1 MAECNNNDG
10 LLVAEQF
17 YNAGGRVIGREI
29 TNANLLLGAGLY
41 SNVLDLG
48 SSNLP
53 TAHAYILENKINPE
67 DDKLV
72 QFATP
77 EIAGQGRFSYRT
89 YDNGVF
95 SNWVQLANTNDLN
108 LDGVYVRLD
117 GNNIAPGTYFPNLKV
132 GDSEKWKN
140 QTYLDQILNGYT
152 TFLMAYNP
160 VTDSWQPAPK
170 GVVKAFLEIEIS
182 DITGLQTALNNKV
195 DLNGSNAVGALADA
209 IARRHDPVTL
219 GASSTGLSL
228 SNQVLSIAAGYGIT
242 TTNQIAQFTEAY
254 NLRHTH
260 GNKPILDTILTLNIS
275 QWVNDVP
282 YASESW
288 SNSRFL
294 TLNDPRINNWEAAF
308 NAIGLPLS
316 NLNTN
321 DKTSLINAINEVLAS
336 SNAYTAG
343 DHIFI
348 DSNKRISAV
357 LDIAN
362 PLRDKNGAARISVG
376 SNTVTDD
383 FIFYSRF
390 SNYVD
395 FSWRDASGNKH
406 MSLNSGGV
414 LRVDQLSGTGN
425 RLIYADL
432 SGSIFATNIDA
443 NDLATMSWVG
453 LNYAQRNGANTI
465 GGQWNIKAIVSSD
478 FAASSSGNGQIF
490 NTNIDTLYLGNP
502 SGDTKV
508 ILESSNWDL
517 LHYRGNLG
525 NAVIWTGHNF
535 NPDSKANID
544 GSNLINIANWQSVL
558 GITNFGNFRDYGL
571 GTVFNF
577 MPNDL
582 NNLYE
587 TRFSTIWQNT
597 NNFPSGAGWAIQYGT
612 VIHQNLNQSE
622 WTQIGTSVTGSE
634 IAFRHNST
642 GGGVSNWH
650 RIWNDGNFD
659 PNTKVDNMQNAVGL
673 GFSSGDFNLAPYI
686 YHTSGQLRFLATQQ
700 WVGGN
705 YAQND
710 GANLINIGNWQAVL
724 GINTIANNKVD
735 RSGDS
740 MTGNLKFITNRGTV
754 FGNND
759 EFSLSYT
766 NAYGGGLNLAKPNV
780 ADGVIF
786 IKDNLNVGIGKLDP
800 IYKLDVDGQ
809 VGVQGLQGTN
819 LSTTNKQLVQ
829 PSGNSIYF
837 GNPQLSILNFES
849 IGGLI
854 HYRNGAFG
862 EIWTQ
867 HNLIDY
873 KVFGLGNAAPNA
885 AINIDVNRETGF
897 YNIFS
902 GQTSGA
908 MPFNYGTIQHNSFFS
923 VEFTQLAISLGSNM
937 PDMAFRNY
945 SSGTGMSSWFYVA
958 TQNWVSNNFASN
970 TSLNNKANVDG
981 SNLTNIANW
990 RAVLSVPTNNNQ
1002 LANGANYITSAALA
1016 GYALIS
1022 QIPTDNAQL
1031 SNGAGYITA
1040 ASLPTVNNG
1049 ALTFSISADFAAGAF
1064 SFSANQAGNTNSTLS
1079 LSAAIKSDIALGV
1092 SAYNSLVNYLPIG
1105 KTITINGITQLLNN
1119 NPVFTVSATV
1129 TRTVEALP
1137 PQGGGN
1143 VPIKMNKTRVSV
1155 EAGTS
1160 YQIDDGNFEGDELVI
1175 VPCGSSFDIGIDI
1188 RWMDSCM
1195 NTYGYLG
1202 FSSLRPRYFWWSTND
1217 NCWIDVTT

>member
-17 YNAGGRVIGREI
+17 YNAGGRIIGREI

-117 GNNIAPGTYFPNLKV
+117 GSNIAPGTYFPNLKV

-182 DITGLQTALNNKV
+182 DIIGLQTALNNKV

-242 TTNQIAQFTEAY
+242 TTNQISQFTEAY

-294 TLNDPRINNWEAAF
+294 TLNDPRINNWETAF

-316 NLNTN
+316 NLNTS

-414 LRVDQLSGTGN
+414 LRVDQLSGAGN

-443 NDLATMSWVG
+443 NDLATQTWV
-453 LNYAQRNGANTI
+453 
-465 GGQWNIKAIVSSD
+465 D
-478 FAASSSGNGQIF
+478 
-490 NTNIDTLYLGNP
+490 
-502 SGDTKV
+502 
-508 ILESSNWDL
+508 
-517 LHYRGNLG
+517 
-525 NAVIWTGHNF
+525 
-535 NPDSKANID
+535 
-544 GSNLINIANWQSVL
+544 
-558 GITNFGNFRDYGL
+558 TNFARK
-571 GTVFNF
+571 
-577 MPNDL
+577 
-582 NNLYE
+582 
-587 TRFSTIWQNT
+587 
-597 NNFPSGAGWAIQYGT
+597 
-612 VIHQNLNQSE
+612 
-622 WTQIGTSVTGSE
+622 TGYY
-634 IAFRHNST
+634 
-642 GGGVSNWH
+642 
-650 RIWNDGNFD
+650 
-659 PNTKVDNMQNAVGL
+659 P
-673 GFSSGDFNLAPYI
+673 
-686 YHTSGQLRFLATQQ
+686 
-700 WVGGN
+700 
-705 YAQND
+705 
-710 GANLINIGNWQAVL
+710 
-724 GINTIANNKVD
+724 
-735 RSGDS
+735 
-740 MTGNLKFITNRGTV
+740 
-754 FGNND
+754 
-759 EFSLSYT
+759 
-766 NAYGGGLNLAKPNV
+766 
-780 ADGVIF
+780 
-786 IKDNLNVGIGKLDP
+786 NLNVGNADYAANWGIGNNNGFGGVSTGSGIDYFYGYNSSQGKGFLLLPNDFKNALG
-800 IYKLDVDGQ
+800 IQNSIILNSQ
-809 VGVQGLQGTN
+809 VG
-819 LSTTNKQLVQ
+819 
-829 PSGNSIYF
+829 
-837 GNPQLSILNFES
+837 LN
-849 IGGLI
+849 
-854 HYRNGAFG
+854 
-862 EIWTQ
+862 
-867 HNLIDY
+867 
-873 KVFGLGNAAPNA
+873 NA
-885 AINIDVNRETGF
+885 
-897 YNIFS
+897 
-902 GQTSGA
+902 
-908 MPFNYGTIQHNSFFS
+908 
-923 VEFTQLAISLGSNM
+923 
-937 PDMAFRNY
+937 
-945 SSGTGMSSWFYVA
+945 SGTGSNNGFVNTVWFDYNWANTSIAGSGISFGGFGGGYQTEIFAQYVSGGNIIGFRTRNDDINQWNPARLIWHDGNLPNPA
-958 TQNWVSNNFASN
+958 TETWVTNNFASN
-970 TSLNNKANVDG
+970 TALGNKVDRTGDTMQGDLGLSNNAKFKLGAVSDPTHFIWLNPINDYDEINVSTGFQVVNYATGNPLFRVQPSVSQIYNNLIIPNGTAPNHAVALGQLANYA
-981 SNLTNIANW
+981 L
-990 RAVLSVPTNNNQ
+990 LSQIPTNNNQ
-1002 LANGANYITSAALA
+1002 ISNGANYITSAALA

-1049 ALTFSISADFAAGAF
+1049 ALTFSVSADFAAGAF
-1064 SFSANQAGNTNSTLS
+1064 NFSANQPGNTNSTLS

-1092 SAYNSLVNYLPIG
+1092 SAYNSLGNYLPIG

-1143 VPIKMNKTRVSV
+1143 IPIKMNKTRVSV
-1155 EAGTS
+1155 EAGTG

-1195 NTYGYLG
+1195 NVYNSLG
-1202 FSSLRPRYFWWSTND
+1202 FDALRPRYFWWSTND

>member
-17 YNAGGRVIGREI
+17 YNAGGRIIGREI

-53 TAHAYILENKINPE
+53 TTHAYILENKINPE

-117 GNNIAPGTYFPNLKV
+117 GSNIAPGTYFPNLKA

-182 DITGLQTALNNKV
+182 DIIGLQTALNNKV

-219 GASSTGLSL
+219 GVSSAGLNL

-260 GNKPILDTILTLNIS
+260 GNKPVLDTILTLNIS

-294 TLNDPRINNWEAAF
+294 TLNDPRINDWEAVF

-316 NLNTN
+316 NLNTS
-321 DKTSLINAINEVLAS
+321 DKSSLINAINEVLAS

-348 DSNKRISAV
+348 DANKRISAV

-414 LRVDQLSGTGN
+414 LRVDQLAGAGN

-443 NDLATMSWVG
+443 NDLATTSWVNANFPLKSSVYTKSETNNLLDGKANVNGNNLTNISDWRNNLGVYSQAQSNDIYAFKGKLISNSANSLFEAG
-453 LNYAQRNGANTI
+453 LYTGYNISDAPGLGDIAILNIPNWINNNSSNRYNLQISSGNAVNSDELWFRTTAQDGSGTWRSLWHSGNFDP
-465 GGQWNIKAIVSSD
+465 NIKANT
-478 FAASSSGNGQIF
+478 SG
-490 NTNIDTLYLGNP
+490 YY
-502 SGDTKV
+502 SGLSV
-508 ILESSNWDL
+508 
-517 LHYRGNLG
+517 G
-525 NAVIWTGHNF
+525 NADKWAGNVY
-535 NPDSKANID
+535 D
-544 GSNLINIANWQSVL
+544 GSLPNNNPTDFMSWQSGIWGYTPLAQMQSVL
-558 GITNFGNFRDYGL
+558 GINTSWNLQQVTNNGNSTTNDILLFNNNAIKYGFYAQISDSNNQSL
-571 GTVFNF
+571 FIANNVNLFNK
-577 MPNDL
+577 
-582 NNLYE
+582 NNLNIVRNIDNVIVGSFIDMQY
-587 TRFSTIWQNT
+587 T
-597 NNFPSGAGWAIQYGT
+597 NGIVFGSG
-612 VIHQNLNQSE
+612 
-622 WTQIGTSVTGSE
+622 VTGSTTTPQSALPYYRML
-634 IAFRHNST
+634 IAHN
-642 GGGVSNWH
+642 G
-650 RIWNDGNFD
+650 
-659 PNTKVDNMQNAVGL
+659 
-673 GFSSGDFNLAPYI
+673 
-686 YHTSGQLRFLATQQ
+686 
-700 WVGGN
+700 
-705 YAQND
+705 
-710 GANLINIGNWQAVL
+710 
-724 GINTIANNKVD
+724 
-735 RSGDS
+735 
-740 MTGNLKFITNRGTV
+740 
-754 FGNND
+754 
-759 EFSLSYT
+759 
-766 NAYGGGLNLAKPNV
+766 
-780 ADGVIF
+780 
-786 IKDNLNVGIGKLDP
+786 NVGIGTVAP
-800 IYKLDVDGQ
+800 NYALDV
-809 VGVQGLQGTN
+809 N
-819 LSTTNKQLVQ
+819 
-829 PSGNSIYF
+829 
-837 GNPQLSILNFES
+837 
-849 IGGLI
+849 
-854 HYRNGAFG
+854 
-862 EIWTQ
+862 
-867 HNLIDY
+867 
-873 KVFGLGNAAPNA
+873 
-885 AINIDVNRETGF
+885 
-897 YNIFS
+897 
-902 GQTSGA
+902 
-908 MPFNYGTIQHNSFFS
+908 GTIGTASHGTSADWNAKVSQS
-923 VEFTQLAISLGSNM
+923 QLA
-937 PDMAFRNY
+937 NY
-945 SSGTGMSSWFYVA
+945 A
-958 TQNWVSNNFASN
+958 
-970 TSLNNKANVDG
+970 L
-981 SNLTNIANW
+981 
-990 RAVLSVPTNNNQ
+990 LSQVPTNNNQ
-1002 LANGANYITSAALA
+1002 LTNGAGYITSANLA

-1040 ASLPTVNNG
+1040 ASLPIVNNG
-1049 ALTFSISADFAAGAF
+1049 ALKFSIDTSHFASGAF
-1064 SFSANQAGNTNSTLS
+1064 NFSANQSTNVSPTLA
-1079 LSAAIKSDIALGV
+1079 LSNSIITDIGLGV
-1092 SAYNSLVNYLPIG
+1092 TAYNSLGGLIPISRF
-1105 KTITINGITQLLNN
+1105 ITINGQTQLLNN

-1129 TRTVEALP
+1129 TRTVEAVP

-1195 NTYGYLG
+1195 NTYSYLG
-1202 FSSLRPRYFWWSTND
+1202 FDALKPRYFWWSTND